1 MKNEAGY
8 SVCSLTRADRKAL
21 EQMLADLTKGSD
33 EADIALSENY
43 NGDTRSTAA
52 YVRGQLD
59 AFGKI
64 MVNLGWKVRDG
75 KLVMRMQGRMY
86 EYR

>member
-8 SVCSLTRADRKAL
+8 SVCSLTRADRKTL
-21 EQMLADLTKGSD
+21 EQMLTDLTKESE

-52 YVRGQLD
+52 YVRGQLC
-59 AFGKI
+59 AFGNI
-64 MVNLGWKVRDG
+64 MANLGWKVRDG

-86 EYR
+86 EYK